1 MDRAIQARQYKQGVT
16 SQVLQASASC
26 AKNKAGGTAALEWL
40 TARSD
45 GVFRRAADSCRG
57 TGNEAVTAA
66 ADGGDRVPAAQQL
79 PPHAPHID
87 VNRAGCSAGIVEPLQ
102 EPLQFLPA
110 DGA

>member
-45 GVFRRAADSCRG
+45 GVFRRAADSCGG
-57 TGNEAVTAA
+57 TGNEAVAAA
-66 ADGGDRVPAAQQL
+66 ADGGDRVPAPQQL
-79 PPHAPHID
+79 SPHAPHID
-87 VNRAGCSAGIVEPLQ
+87 VSRAGGSCAALEPPQ
-102 EPLQFLPA
+102 EPLQVRP
-110 DGA
+110 

>member
-45 GVFRRAADSCRG
+45 GVFRRAADSCGG
-57 TGNEAVTAA
+57 TGNEAGAA
-66 ADGGDRVPAAQQL
+66 GADGGDRVPAAQEPL
-79 PPHAPHID
+79 PHAPHLD
-87 VNRAGCSAGIVEPLQ
+87 VNRWWCSAGNVEPLQ
-102 EPLQFLPA
+102 EPAQLLP
-110 DGA
+110 